1 MRLSG
6 RTGRDGSGNA
16 RVLFHMA
23 RMINARATSL
33 QVREDK
39 SERVSSR
46 FRYEKKRKIGEEL
59 RLEGKRMKR
68 FTRPVKFQTF
78 FQLDEKLC

>member
-39 SERVSSR
+39 SKRVSSR

-68 FTRPVKFQTF
+68 FYASSKIFRNFLSTR
-78 FQLDEKLC
+78 